1 MIGVWIMTFGASR
14 CRIREKAVVA
24 VIAVLLQST
33 PARVCAQEGTPR
45 QERIARTVTIYRDT
59 YGVPHVFG
67 PTDASVVFGLAY
79 CQAED
84 NFWQVEDNYIRAVG
98 RAAEIYGEQA
108 LAADLADHA
117 LGIPQ
122 LALAEYQRTSPH
134 MRRLYDAFAD
144 GLNYFLATNELMRP
158 RLLKPFKG
166 WYALALYRFMYHQND
181 FLNKTGI
188 TPKDVLGA
196 VTELRGGSK
205 TGFGTGPLRGEG
217 SQDVASGSLREGAV
231 VEAFTAETQRLRR
244 EHEDSSRR
252 APGSGGQ
259 GRSLRSGGQDG
270 VSGAQFVA
278 DGWDSPG
285 DTGSNAWAIAPSKSA
300 VGHAMLFINPHQPF
314 FGMSQYYEAHLHSEE
329 GLDFSG
335 LTKFGFPFLYM
346 GHNEVLGWSLTNN
359 YPDLEDVYEERFDDP
374 AHPLAYRYGN
384 GYRQANQWDEVVRVK
399 TSAGVVEKT
408 FRFRGTHH
416 GPILAVRDGKPLAV
430 KLAKIGEGGWLDE
443 RYAMSRARSL
453 DEFKKALSR
462 GNQGY
467 DNVVYAD
474 REGNIFYLHD
484 GAVPRRSLKFD
495 WSKPVDG
502 SNPETEWQGYHTID
516 ELPQVTNPKSGF
528 VQSCNSTPLE
538 TSTED
543 NPDKARFPRYMLDAE
558 TDNGRAQISR
568 RILSRKSRFTVDE
581 FARAAFDTT
590 VIRAETEVPRLVELW
605 EGLKREDAARAE
617 KIRGPVTELKG
628 WDHVS
633 TTKSVAMTLFAL
645 WQARVYQIIAASSS
659 VPAAIVLKD
668 DKDPWFKIRALEEI
682 SGELRKSFGTWRVA
696 WGDINQLQRVSSGG
710 DQPFDDNRP
719 SLGVPGG
726 PSWLG
731 MVFAFDTRTSPGQRR
746 QYGIQGHS
754 YVSVVEFGPEVKARS
769 ILVMGET
776 ANPKS
781 PHYFDQ
787 APLYVRQE
795 FKPAWFTVEEVRTNA
810 ESAYHPGEVPRP
822 LRRESVKHS

>member
-1 MIGVWIMTFGASR
+1 MLESVGVLIVGVEMMTHQILRRRVREFAIMT
-14 CRIREKAVVA
+14 
-24 VIAVLLQST
+24 VIVVLLI
-33 PARVCAQEGTPR
+33 PVRALGQEGTPR
-45 QERIARTVTIYRDT
+45 QERVARTITIYRDT
-59 YGVPHVFG
+59 YGVPHIFG

-98 RAAEIYGEQA
+98 RATEVYGAQA

-117 LGIPQ
+117 LAIPQ
-122 LALAEYQRTSPH
+122 LAMAEYQRTTPQ
-134 MRRLYDAFAD
+134 MRRLYDAFAE
-144 GLNYFLATNELMRP
+144 GLNYFLATNELVRP
-158 RLLKPFKG
+158 RLLKQFKG
-166 WYALALYRFMYHQND
+166 WYALALYRFMYHQNE

-196 VTELRGGSK
+196 VTEQKNGG
-205 TGFGTGPLRGEG
+205 RAG
-217 SQDVASGSLREGAV
+217 SVSRKGNGSEDIGSNGWE
-231 VEAFTAETQRLRR
+231 EA
-244 EHEDSSRR
+244 
-252 APGSGGQ
+252 
-259 GRSLRSGGQDG
+259 
-270 VSGAQFVA
+270 
-278 DGWDSPG
+278 PG

-300 VGHAMLFINPHQPF
+300 SGHAMLFINPHQPF

-329 GLDFSG
+329 GLNFSG
-335 LTKFGFPFLYM
+335 LTKFGFPFLYI

-359 YPDLEDVYEERFDDP
+359 YPDLEDVYEEKFDDP
-374 AHPLAYRYGN
+374 THPMTYRYGDR
-384 GYRQANQWDEVVRVK
+384 YRQANQWDEVLRIK
-399 TSAGVVEKT
+399 TPGGIVEKT

-430 KLAKIGEGGWLDE
+430 RLAKIGEGGWLAE
-443 RYAMSRARSL
+443 WYAMSKARSF
-453 DEFKKALSR
+453 DQFKKALSR
-462 GNQGY
+462 GDQVY

-484 GAVPRRSLKFD
+484 GAVARRSTKFD
-495 WSKPVDG
+495 WSRPVDG
-502 SNPETEWQGYHTID
+502 SNPETEWQGYHTMD
-516 ELPQVTNPKSGF
+516 ELPQVTNPRSGF
-528 VQSCNSTPLE
+528 VQNCNSTPLQ

-543 NPDKARFPRYMLDAE
+543 NPDKAKFPSYMLDGE

-568 RILSRKSRFTVDE
+568 RILSARSKWTLDE

-590 VIRAETEVPRLVELW
+590 VIRAETEIPGLVELW
-605 EGLKREDAARAE
+605 GRLKSEDSGRAE
-617 KIRGPVTELKG
+617 KIRGPVMELKG

-645 WQARVYQIIAASSS
+645 WQASIYQTIAPSSS
-659 VPAAIVLKD
+659 VAAAIVPRD
-668 DKDPWFKIRALEEI
+668 DKDPWFKIRALEETA
-682 SGELRKSFGTWRVA
+682 SQLRKRFGTWRVP
-696 WGDINQLQRVSSGG
+696 WGDVNRLQRVSSGG

-719 SLGVPGG
+719 SLGVSGG

-731 MVFAFDTRTSPGQRR
+731 MVFAFNTRTSPGLKR

-787 APLYVRQE
+787 ATLYSRQE
-795 FKPAWFTVEEVRTNA
+795 FKPAWFSVEDVRSNA
-810 ESAYHPGEVPRP
+810 ESAYHPGEVPQP
-822 LRRESVKHS
+822 LRK